1 MTEAE
6 QNGRED
12 GRGLRF
18 LLPRLALRG
27 GVGSRLGSRAGE
39 SLEFQDYRDT
49 TRLATISATST
60 GTSSRGR
67 NAKW

>member
-6 QNGRED
+6 EAGRID
-12 GRGLRF
+12 GRGLKF

-39 SLEFQDYRDT
+39 SLEFQD
-49 TRLATISATST
+49 
-60 GTSSRGR
+60 
-67 NAKW
+67 

>member
-6 QNGRED
+6 EAGRID

-27 GVGSRLGSRAGE
+27 ASR
-39 SLEFQDYRDT
+39 
-49 TRLATISATST
+49 
-60 GTSSRGR
+60 
-67 NAKW
+67 